1 VGLSSTGYYPLISG
15 RVADLKN
22 QTPLQL
28 YSGYQ
33 YSDAAGRP
41 YSSELTERLEMLGI
55 NQFEF
60 SNLSDEDRTD
70 NWRDYF
76 NNAPLLVAF
85 VMKMD
90 DPVRQ
95 FAGYASHRSD

>member
-1 VGLSSTGYYPLISG
+1 MKI
-15 RVADLKN
+15 A
-22 QTPLQL
+22 
-28 YSGYQ
+28 
-33 YSDAAGRP
+33 
-41 YSSELTERLEMLGI
+41 
-55 NQFEF
+55 
-60 SNLSDEDRTD
+60 TD

-95 FAGYASHRSD
+95 FAVMPAIVGTNFAGVEAGGCNQVV